1 MLSRGWG
8 AAVMFD
14 VYLNDKRHLL
24 VVRKGLPIPP
34 ADGRWRRKKRAV
46 SVSEEIS
53 RAVQKQ
59 GYYMRKLKPLTRKA
73 LRGPGVTS
81 ILAINQP

>member
-1 MLSRGWG
+1 MLSSAGG
-8 AAVMFD
+8 AIAMFD
-14 VYLNDKRHLL
+14 VYLNDRRDLL

-34 ADGRWRRKKRAV
+34 ADMSGRWRKKKRAV

-59 GYYMRKLKPLTRKA
+59 GYYMRRRKPLSR
-73 LRGPGVTS
+73 
-81 ILAINQP
+81 

>member
-1 MLSRGWG
+1 
-8 AAVMFD
+8 MFD
-14 VYLNDKRHLL
+14 VYLNDRRDLL

-34 ADGRWRRKKRAV
+34 ADMSGRWHKKKRAV

-59 GYYMRKLKPLTRKA
+59 GYYVRRRKPLSR
-73 LRGPGVTS
+73 
-81 ILAINQP
+81 

>member
-1 MLSRGWG
+1 MAGG

-14 VYLNDKRHLL
+14 VYLNEKRHLL
-24 VVRKGLPIPP
+24 VVRRGLPIPP
-34 ADGRWRRKKRAV
+34 DGRWRRKKRAV

-73 LRGPGVTS
+73 LAGP
-81 ILAINQP
+81 AER

>member
-1 MLSRGWG
+1 MLSLAGG
-8 AAVMFD
+8 AIAMFD
-14 VYLNDKRHLL
+14 VYLNDRRDLL

-34 ADGRWRRKKRAV
+34 ADMSGRWRKKKRAV

-59 GYYMRKLKPLTRKA
+59 GYYMRRRKPLSR
-73 LRGPGVTS
+73 
-81 ILAINQP
+81 

>member
-1 MLSRGWG
+1 
-8 AAVMFD
+8 MFD
-14 VYLNDKRHLL
+14 VYLSDRRDLL

-34 ADGRWRRKKRAV
+34 ADMSGRWRKKKRAV

-59 GYYMRKLKPLTRKA
+59 GYYMRRRKPLSR
-73 LRGPGVTS
+73 
-81 ILAINQP
+81 